1 MYNGTV
7 KINNNLFDFLIGA
20 LFKKKNYMKG
30 THFECQMQVISSKD
44 LNARTIESRLEQV
57 IAQTQLVKT
66 QNRRRHNAKLVM
78 QSGPCGAV
86 VRAEAQGSSDLCVP
100 GSNPTLGC
108 GCQSF
113 GRDRVNRG
121 PASQYCS

>member
-1 MYNGTV
+1 MIRLGTCEKVCFTFVLRKMFSIRTPFLQCNGTV

-66 QNRRRHNAKLVM
+66 QNRRRH
-78 QSGPCGAV
+78 
-86 VRAEAQGSSDLCVP
+86 
-100 GSNPTLGC
+100 
-108 GCQSF
+108 
-113 GRDRVNRG
+113 
-121 PASQYCS
+121 